1 MLRDWTNSWKAFSA
15 SCWLWKHFPAK
26 RRQVLEEVV
35 VGLRKVRWIW
45 QMRQNFVAQLVQLL
59 KHWLCDM
66 RSGVVEKN
74 WALSVDQCW
83 LQTLYFFVHLIDL
96 LSLLLRCNCFAG
108 IQKAVVDQTH
118 SRPPNID
125 LDLFWVQFGFAK
137 CCEAFS
143 QSNHWAILSILSVT
157 ASAPHCFND
166 SLYFHYSSEFSRLS
180 SKSLIIFLFTFKLII
195 YLDMILYRIWGLY
208 S

>member
-1 MLRDWTNSWKAFSA
+1 MADEAKLRSPIGSTFEALVVWYAVRCCGEELGPF
-15 SCWLWKHFPAK
+15 CWP
-26 RRQVLEEVV
+26 VLAADIV
-35 VGLRKVRWIW
+35 
-45 QMRQNFVAQLVQLL
+45 
-59 KHWLCDM
+59 
-66 RSGVVEKN
+66 
-74 WALSVDQCW
+74 
-83 LQTLYFFVHLIDL
+83 FFVHLIDL

-143 QSNHWAILSILSVT
+143 QSNHWAILSILSVN

>member
-1 MLRDWTNSWKAFSA
+1 MEAF
-15 SCWLWKHFPAK
+15 CLQKVVEMIEK
-26 RRQVLEEVV
+26 VV
-35 VGLRKVRWIW
+35 VGWREVRWIW
-45 QMRQNFVAQLVQLL
+45 QMRQNFVAQLVQLW

-66 RSGVVEKN
+66 WSGVVMEKN
-74 WALSVDQCW
+74 WALAVDQCW
-83 LQTLYFFVHLIDL
+83 LQTVYFLVHLIDL
-96 LSLLLRCNCFAG
+96 LSILLRCNDFAG
-108 IQKAVVDQTH
+108 FQRAVVDQTH
-118 SRPPNID
+118 SRPPYID

-137 CCEAFS
+137 CFEAFS
-143 QSNHWAILSILSVT
+143 LSNHWAVLSILSVN

-195 YLDMILYRIWGLY
+195 YLGMILCRIGGLY

>member
-1 MLRDWTNSWKAFSA
+1 MLRCLKKWWSVG
-15 SCWLWKHFPAK
+15 K
-26 RRQVLEEVV
+26 RS
-35 VGLRKVRWIW
+35 GKYGRWGKPCSPICSI
-45 QMRQNFVAQLVQLL
+45 FETLICDVQLGIV
-59 KHWLCDM
+59 M
-66 RSGVVEKN
+66 EKN

-83 LQTLYFFVHLIDL
+83 LQTLYFLVHLIDL
-96 LSLLLRCNCFAG
+96 LSLLLRCNGFAG

-125 LDLFWVQFGFAK
+125 LDLFWVQCCFAK
-137 CCEAFS
+137 CFEAFS
-143 QSNHWAILSILSVT
+143 QSNHWAILSILSVN

-195 YLDMILYRIWGLY
+195 YLDTILCRMWGLY